1 MEKAG
6 FIAGDGVNAVAGFPN
21 GTINLLVGMFDP
33 LGFEVYQD
41 TFALHLGI
49 AQGDNTLCTSDRA
62 ARRPA

>member
-1 MEKAG
+1 MGSTPFAG
-6 FIAGDGVNAVAGFPN
+6 FLN

-49 AQGDNTLCTSDRA
+49 AQGDNTFARMRA
-62 ARRPA
+62 ARRRA